1 MYNNVIVSRGL
12 RLACC
17 SLVIQYQLQRRS
29 PWLSVTFQ
37 WQTWLVLITALVLL
51 GLVPYVVHCMMTAF
65 THPPP
70 PTTFKVA
77 AATFGLLTE
86 ILLIK

>member
-1 MYNNVIVSRGL
+1 MAL
-12 RLACC
+12 L
-17 SLVIQYQLQRRS
+17 SLVQYQLQRTS
-29 PWLSVTFQ
+29 PWRSVSSQ
-37 WQTWLVLITALVLL
+37 WQTWLMLITGLALM

-65 THPPP
+65 TRPPP

-77 AATFGLLTE
+77 AAAYGLLAE

>member
-1 MYNNVIVSRGL
+1 MCL
-12 RLACC
+12 RAKVMALL
-17 SLVIQYQLQRRS
+17 SLVQYQLQRTS
-29 PWLSVTFQ
+29 PWRSVSSQ
-37 WQTWLVLITALVLL
+37 WQTWLMLITGLALM

-65 THPPP
+65 TRPPP

-77 AATFGLLTE
+77 AAAYGLLAE